1 MICRMIHKLKS
12 FNRIVDTSDL
22 SGIENFVIREYAHYP
37 AKYGLMSMITDDK
50 YKIRMFSD
58 GLIED
63 HLRDS
68 PPSNSLNC
76 SDVKSS
82 QFFPA
87 RSDKVFFPILIAMV
101 SLICSVYG
109 IWQLGSIETNQSFLL
124 LFTMFA
130 LFYCLTKLFHRY
142 STRDILRIHTE
153 NDEFLFYG
161 GVRAVGIIRLSIV
174 LFSIFFIIW
183 QVNYGIGIFEE
194 SEDLLAVS
202 MTLILLAVIWG
213 VPLYKTMAFFIDSL
227 FPSQVKKGNLENT
240 DLQSL
245 QRMVMLFKAKGNLSE
260 SIDEK
265 ILNLEGLKKEL
276 AELKTRLN
284 AYEISFIK
292 HHLDTLRE
300 TNSTT
305 IGAIMVTTAAERLL
319 RKIAGVENVK
329 LSKKDTLF
337 NLAQKLQKVTDFGS
351 KIGLYLEEIRTTGN
365 PAKHGLQEIE
375 WKEYLIM
382 LERFCEIIDWF
393 GEKYPLSQF

>member
-1 MICRMIHKLKS
+1 MIYRMVHKLKS
-12 FNRIVDTSDL
+12 FNQSVDPSDS
-22 SGIENFVIREYAHYP
+22 SGIENFVVGEYAHYP
-37 AKYGLMSMITDDK
+37 AKYGLMSIITDEK
-50 YKIRMFSD
+50 YKVQICSD

-63 HLRDS
+63 SFRD
-68 PPSNSLNC
+68 PLTSNLLNC
-76 SDVKSS
+76 SDVKSI
-82 QFFPA
+82 QFFPT
-87 RSDKVFFPILIAMV
+87 RPDKVFFPILIAMV
-101 SLICSVYG
+101 SFICSMYG

-124 LFTMFA
+124 LFTVFA
-130 LFYCLTKLFHRY
+130 LFYCLTKLFQRN
-142 STRDILRIHTE
+142 STRDILRIQTE
-153 NDEFLFYG
+153 NDDFLFYG
-161 GVRAVGIIRLSIV
+161 GMRAIGIIRMSII
-174 LFSIFFIIW
+174 LFSVFFIIW
-183 QVNYGIGIFEE
+183 QVNYGIGIFEK
-194 SEDLLAVS
+194 SEELFAVS
-202 MTLILLAVIWG
+202 MTLILLSVIWG
-213 VPLYKTMAFFIDSL
+213 IPLYKTMVFFIDSL
-227 FPSQVKKGNLENT
+227 FPDQSSKNNLGST
-240 DLQSL
+240 DLQNL
-245 QRMVMLFKAKGNLSE
+245 QRMVMLFNAKGNLSE

-276 AELKTRLN
+276 KDLKARLD

-337 NLAQKLQKVTDFGS
+337 NLAQKLQKVTEFGS

-365 PAKHGLQEIE
+365 PAKHGLEEIE

-382 LERFCEIIDWF
+382 LERFCEIVDWF

>member
-1 MICRMIHKLKS
+1 MIYRMVHKLKS
-12 FNRIVDTSDL
+12 FNQSVDPSDS
-22 SGIENFVIREYAHYP
+22 SGIENFVVGEYAHYP
-37 AKYGLMSMITDDK
+37 AKYGLMSIITDEK
-50 YKIRMFSD
+50 YKVQICSD

-63 HLRDS
+63 SFRD
-68 PPSNSLNC
+68 PLTSNLLNC
-76 SDVKSS
+76 SDVKSI
-82 QFFPA
+82 QFFPT
-87 RSDKVFFPILIAMV
+87 RPDKVFFPILIAMV
-101 SLICSVYG
+101 SFICSIYG

-124 LFTMFA
+124 LFTVFA
-130 LFYCLTKLFHRY
+130 LFYCLTKLFQRN
-142 STRDILRIHTE
+142 STRDILRIQTE
-153 NDEFLFYG
+153 NDDFLFYG
-161 GVRAVGIIRLSIV
+161 GMRAIGIIRMSII
-174 LFSIFFIIW
+174 LFSVFFIIW
-183 QVNYGIGIFEE
+183 QVNYGIGIFEK
-194 SEDLLAVS
+194 SEELFAVS
-202 MTLILLAVIWG
+202 MTLILLSVIWG
-213 VPLYKTMAFFIDSL
+213 IPLYKTMVFFIDSL
-227 FPSQVKKGNLENT
+227 FPDQSSKNNLGST
-240 DLQSL
+240 DLQNL
-245 QRMVMLFKAKGNLSE
+245 QRMVMLFNAKGNLSE

-276 AELKTRLN
+276 KDLKARLD

-337 NLAQKLQKVTDFGS
+337 NLAQKLQKVTEFGS

-365 PAKHGLQEIE
+365 PAKHGLEEIE

-382 LERFCEIIDWF
+382 LERFCEIVDWF

>member
-1 MICRMIHKLKS
+1 MIYRMVNKLKS
-12 FNRIVDTSDL
+12 FNQSVDPSDS
-22 SGIENFVIREYAHYP
+22 SGIENFVVGEYAHYP
-37 AKYGLMSMITDDK
+37 AKYGLMSIITDEK
-50 YKIRMFSD
+50 YTVRIFSD

-63 HLRDS
+63 SFRD
-68 PPSNSLNC
+68 PLTSNLLNC
-76 SDVKSS
+76 SDVKSI
-82 QFFPA
+82 QFFPT
-87 RSDKVFFPILIAMV
+87 RPDKVFFPSLIAMV
-101 SLICSVYG
+101 SFICSMYG

-124 LFTMFA
+124 LFTVFA
-130 LFYCLTKLFHRY
+130 LFYCLTKLFQRN
-142 STRDILRIHTE
+142 STRDILRIQTE
-153 NDEFLFYG
+153 NDDFLFYG
-161 GVRAVGIIRLSIV
+161 GMRAIGIIRMSII
-174 LFSIFFIIW
+174 LFSVFFIIW
-183 QVNYGIGIFEE
+183 QVNYGIGIFEK
-194 SEDLLAVS
+194 SEELFAVS
-202 MTLILLAVIWG
+202 LTLILLPVIWG
-213 VPLYKTMAFFIDSL
+213 IPLYKTMVFFIDSL
-227 FPSQVKKGNLENT
+227 FPDQSSKNNLGST
-240 DLQSL
+240 DLQNL
-245 QRMVMLFKAKGNLSE
+245 QRMVMLFNAKGNLSE

-276 AELKTRLN
+276 KDLKARLD

-337 NLAQKLQKVTDFGS
+337 NLAQKLQKVTEFGS

-365 PAKHGLQEIE
+365 PAKHGLEEIE

-382 LERFCEIIDWF
+382 LERFCEIVDWF